1 MTDFTAE
8 ALESFYQEEAELSLS
23 SEELDHF
30 CFQIGEI

>member
-8 ALESFYQEEAELSLS
+8 ALESFYQEDLELSLS

-30 CFQIGEI
+30 CFTVAEI